1 MAERPVKKNA
11 KGEGLKAYN
20 EMRKRLQEEKETDI
34 KTTLVFEEEQ
44 RTVASAL
51 AQPDD
56 EIIKSITDIKIQI
69 AKDLDSISEKRLTE
83 FKKLSE
89 IEKAAVIETKRLQEL
104 YEISHGA
111 EALTALVRTQD
122 ELRVKFDEEM
132 EEKKAAFSI
141 EMDEARKKWEKERS
155 TIEEEIE
162 EHRSRVDRERKQEED
177 EYIYKIAKKRQTETD
192 TYEQKKTALEKELAQ
207 KREAFDK
214 EFGAREAA
222 IKSQEQELADLK
234 KKAAAFPAELDKAIK
249 ETEKNVRERIEIQYK
264 HQAEILQKEIEGERK
279 LHLQAIASLEAKIN
293 EKDALIA
300 QLTKKTDET
309 GRQIQDIA
317 VKAIDGAS
325 KLRVI
330 REYPEKERGQEKG

>member
-1 MAERPVKKNA
+1 MAERPVKKNSR
-11 KGEGLKAYN
+11 GEALKAYN
-20 EMRKRLQEEKETDI
+20 ETRKRMQEEKESDA
-34 KTTLVFEEEQ
+34 KDSLALEEEQ

-56 EIIKSITDIKIQI
+56 EIVKSITEIKLKI
-69 AKDLDSISEKRLTE
+69 AKDLDSISEKRLKE

-89 IEKAAVIETKRLQEL
+89 IEKAVEIESKKLQEL
-104 YEISHGA
+104 YEISQGA
-111 EALTALVRTQD
+111 EALTALVRSQ
-122 ELRVKFDEEM
+122 EEQRRKFDEEM
-132 EEKKAAFSI
+132 DEKKAAFNE
-141 EMDEARKKWEKERS
+141 EMGAARKKWEKERQS
-155 TIEEEIE
+155 AEEEAE
-162 EHRSRVDRERKQEED
+162 ENNARTERERKQEEE
-177 EYIYKIAKKRQTETD
+177 EYAYKTAKKRQAETD
-192 TYEQKKTALEKELAQ
+192 AYEQKKNALEKDLLQ
-207 KREAFDK
+207 KQEAFNK

-222 IKSQEQELADLK
+222 LKTQEQELADLRK
-234 KKAAAFPAELDKAIK
+234 KTAAFPAEIDRVSK

-279 LHLQAIASLEAKIN
+279 LHVQAIASLEAKTG
-293 EKDALIA
+293 EKDALIL

-330 REYPEKERGQEKG
+330 REYPEKENSREKA